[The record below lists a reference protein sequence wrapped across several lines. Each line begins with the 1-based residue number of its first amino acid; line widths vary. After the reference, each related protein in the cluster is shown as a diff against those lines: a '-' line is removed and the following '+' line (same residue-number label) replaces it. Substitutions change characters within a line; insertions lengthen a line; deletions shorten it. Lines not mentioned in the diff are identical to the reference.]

1 MVGAKARAGCGDSG
15 TGRIAVAARE
25 KMLAMAAAF
34 LLWLIS
40 KKPACGYG
48 IMRVLRKERGSDKVG
63 PAHIYPVLADM
74 SRRGLIRAKEVAC
87 GKRVKKL
94 YSVTPLGR
102 KRLLEMKKAHFGDG
116 LRARFLRE
124 MLS

>member
-1 MVGAKARAGCGDSG
+1 MAIGMARG
-15 TGRIAVAARE
+15 TMAVARE
-25 KMLAMAAAF
+25 KMLVMTAAF

-40 KKPACGYG
+40 KKPSCGYE
-48 IMRVLRKERGSDKVG
+48 IIRILRKEHGSDKVG

-74 SRRGLIRAKEVAC
+74 SRRGLIRAKKVAS
-87 GKRVKKL
+87 GKRIKKL
-94 YSVTPLGR
+94 YSMTPLGR
-102 KRLLEMKKAHFGDG
+102 KRLLEMKRAHFGDG